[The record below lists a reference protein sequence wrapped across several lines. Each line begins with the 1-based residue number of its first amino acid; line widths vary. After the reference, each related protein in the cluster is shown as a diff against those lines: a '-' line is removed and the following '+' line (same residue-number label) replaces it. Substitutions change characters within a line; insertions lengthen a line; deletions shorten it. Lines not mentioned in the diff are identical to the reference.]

1 MVFPWISAVL
11 GGLRRVGDRVLRG
24 VGGDR
29 GWLLGLTGAVA
40 VADGLWLWRDRAVP
54 SWDAAEYLTASL
66 TYGELLLHGA
76 DWGDG
81 AWWQALWQASPKV
94 PPLTQI
100 VTAPVLALLGAG
112 IDAAIASNLLWHGLL
127 MAATYGLGRGL
138 FDRATGRWGAAI
150 AALAPGLWR
159 LRLDYLT
166 DFPLVAV
173 VTIAL
178 LALTAWWGRVRGF
191 WQWHRPDGRNPKL
204 VPKLVP
210 NLAFE
215 PAIAGEA
222 QPPLFDSDHLDAS
235 DFRRDRHRT
244 TGLDWALAAGWGLGL
259 GLGLLTKQTSLF
271 FLAVPIAVVGWQSV
285 AQRRWMAVGQ
295 WFGAIAL
302 AWAVAWPWY
311 RINWLFILSG
321 GTRATIQ
328 SAALE
333 GDPSLLSIDAWVYY
347 ARLLPEHLSWPLL
360 IGPIA
365 GGFYGYL
372 RHLQNNAQG
381 RSRRLLTDPAPWR
394 WLGLLILGS
403 YFCCSLLVNK
413 DWRYILPYVPIVAIA
428 LARGLMAWGTSPFG
442 LRFRWGTAAIAG
454 LVFLLNTH
462 IVAPPPLGTLASAL
476 APGNPKH
483 INATVWPHGEVID
496 AIAAASPHL
505 QTNVGVLPS
514 TPEINQHNLNYF
526 GELRHFRQRTPTI
539 HSRQVGTEPEFVQQ
553 DARSFDWFITKTGD
567 RGSLRTQRRR
577 TANAAITALIETG
590 PDFEVKRTWPL
601 PDGTELRLHRR
612 RSPLLSATLQEN
624 FETRRPLPSLAIA
637 EMPDRARPGSPVPL
651 AYRWTGPSEALAK
664 GTVLLTWRRIAPE
677 TATIPQGQRT
687 DWIDDRA
694 IARHWVRD
702 RPDIPGPQILTV
714 QERSVTLPPPNLAP
728 GVYQLEGL
736 YLDGSGT
743 PQPLAIAAPVRLAID
758 PAAPALQNPYELDW
772 VTQLRLLALD
782 LPRGLPALDRIFAE
796 VGRLNQ
802 YAPTQQYLAAAEDSL
817 TARLNL
823 GDDRPSYRYGL
834 ALAQVLQRDAP
845 GAIAS
850 FEALCDREPQHPNL
864 WAYLAF
870 VNLYDLRA
878 AAAAEAIDR
887 AIALD
892 PTVPEFHY
900 LKAAAALLRGHLFTA
915 IKTLTQLPAPPQ

>member
-1 MVFPWISAVL
+1 MVFPWVSAVL
-11 GGLRRVGDRVLRG
+11 GGLRRAVDRPIRGLGD
-24 VGGDR
+24 DR
-29 GWLLGLTGAVA
+29 GWLLGLTGLVA
-40 VADGLWLWRDRAVP
+40 IADGLWLWRDRAVP

-76 DWGDG
+76 NWGDG

-112 IDAAIASNLLWHGLL
+112 IDGAIASNLLWHGLL
-127 MAATYGLGRGL
+127 MLATYGLGRGL
-138 FDRATGRWGAAI
+138 FDRPTGRWGAAI

-191 WQWHRPDGRNPKL
+191 WRWHRSE
-204 VPKLVP
+204 
-210 NLAFE
+210 A
-215 PAIAGEA
+215 AIAAVPQG
-222 QPPLFDSDHLDAS
+222 SGG

-244 TGLDWALAAGWGLGL
+244 TGVDWALAAGWGLGL
-259 GLGLLTKQTSLF
+259 GAGLLTKQTSLF
-271 FLAVPIAVVGWQSV
+271 FLAVPIAVAGWQCV
-285 AQRRWMAVGQ
+285 AQRRWMALGQ
-295 WFGAIAL
+295 WVGAIAL
-302 AWAVAWPWY
+302 GLAVAGPWY
-311 RINWLFILSG
+311 GTNWLFVLSG
-321 GTRATIQ
+321 GSRATLQ

-333 GDPSLLSIDAWVYY
+333 GDPSLLSPDAWIYY

-365 GGFYGYL
+365 GGLYGYL
-372 RHLQNNAQG
+372 RHLGKIAQG
-381 RSRRLLTDPAPWR
+381 SSEQPKLIRNPAPWR

-403 YFCCSLLVNK
+403 YFCCSVLVNK
-413 DWRYILPYVPIVAIA
+413 DWRYILPYVPAVAIA

-442 LRFRWGTAAIAG
+442 TRFRWGAAAIAG
-454 LVFLLNTH
+454 LLFLLNTH
-462 IVAPPPLGTLASAL
+462 LIAPPPIGTLASAL

-483 INATVWPHGEVID
+483 VNGTVWPHGEVID

-526 GELRHFRQRTPTI
+526 GELKHFRQRTPTI
-539 HSRQVGTEPEFVQQ
+539 YSRQVGTEPEFVQQ

-577 TANAAITALIETG
+577 TANGAITALIETG
-590 PDFEVKRTWPL
+590 PDFEVYRTWPL

-612 RSPLLSATLQEN
+612 RSPLLSATLQKDLN
-624 FETRRPLPSLAIA
+624 NLETPSPLPSLAIA
-637 EMPDRARPGSPVPL
+637 DLPNRARPGQPIPVT
-651 AYRWTGPSEALAK
+651 YRWTGPSEALAQ
-664 GTVLLTWRRIAPE
+664 GTVLLTWRRIGPNP
-677 TATIPQGQRT
+677 ATLPQGQRT

-714 QERSVTLPPPNLAP
+714 QERSATLPPPNLVP
-728 GVYQLEGL
+728 GVYQLEGV
-736 YLDGSGT
+736 YLDGDGDDLK
-743 PQPLAIAAPVRLAID
+743 PLAIAAPVRLAITPD
-758 PAAPALQNPYELDW
+758 APPLQKNPYELDW
-772 VTQLRLLALD
+772 VTQLRLLALE

-802 YAPTQQYLAAAEDSL
+802 YAPTQQYLVAAEDSL
-817 TARLNL
+817 TARIEL

-850 FEALCDREPQHPNL
+850 FEALCDRDGQNPNL

-870 VNLYDLRA
+870 VNLYDFRA
-878 AAAAEAIDR
+878 AEAAEAIDR

-892 PTVPEFHY
+892 PTVIEFHY

-915 IKTLTQLPAPPQ
+915 IATLTHLPPPRSQESTTAIANTPKLR

>member
-1 MVFPWISAVL
+1 MRAL
-11 GGLRRVGDRVLRG
+11 
-24 VGGDR
+24 GGDR
-29 GWLLGLTGAVA
+29 GWLLLLTGAV
-40 VADGLWLWRDRAVP
+40 VLADGVWLWRDRAVP

-76 DWGDG
+76 QWGDG
-81 AWWQALWQASPKV
+81 TWWQTLWQASPKV

-112 IDAAIASNLLWHGLL
+112 IDGAIASNLLWHGLL
-127 MAATYGLGRGL
+127 MVATYGLGRGL
-138 FDRATGRWGAAI
+138 FDRPTGRWGAMI

-166 DFPLVAV
+166 DFPLVAM

-191 WQWHRPDGRNPKL
+191 WRWHRPE
-204 VPKLVP
+204 
-210 NLAFE
+210 A
-215 PAIAGEA
+215 AIAA
-222 QPPLFDSDHLDAS
+222 QPQRPAP

-244 TGLDWALAAGWGLGL
+244 TGADWALAAGWGLGL

-271 FLAVPIAVVGWQSV
+271 FLTVPIAVAGWQCV
-285 AQRRWMAVGQ
+285 AQRRWMALGQ
-295 WFGAIAL
+295 WLGAIAL
-302 AWAVAWPWY
+302 GLAVAGPWY
-311 RINWLFILSG
+311 STNWLFVLSG
-321 GTRATIQ
+321 GSRATLQ

-333 GDPSLLSIDAWVYY
+333 GDPSLLSIEAWIYY

-365 GGFYGYL
+365 GGLYGYL
-372 RHLQNNAQG
+372 RHLQKNAQG
-381 RSRRLLTDPAPWR
+381 RSRPTWRPTMNNPAPWQ

-403 YFCCSLLVNK
+403 YLCCSLLVNK
-413 DWRYILPYVPIVAIA
+413 DWRYILPYLPIVAIA

-462 IVAPPPLGTLASAL
+462 IVAPPPIGTLASAL

-483 INATVWPHGEVID
+483 INTTVWPHGEIIG

-526 GELRHFRQRTPTI
+526 GELHHFRQRTPTI
-539 HSRQVGTEPEFVQQ
+539 YSRQVGTEPEFVQQ
-553 DARSFDWFITKTGD
+553 DARSLDWFITKTGD

-590 PDFEVKRTWPL
+590 PDFEVNRTWPL

-612 RSPLLSATLQEN
+612 RSPLLSATLQQGT
-624 FETRRPLPSLAIA
+624 ETPSPLPSLAIA
-637 EMPDRARPGSPVPL
+637 DLPDRARPGSPVPL
-651 AYRWTGPSEALAK
+651 AYRWTGPSDTLAQ
-664 GTVLLTWRRIAPE
+664 GTVLLTWRRIAPG
-677 TATIPQGQRT
+677 AANVAQGQRT
-687 DWIDDRA
+687 DWVDDRA

-714 QERSVTLPPPNLAP
+714 QERSATLPPPNLAP

-736 YLDGSGT
+736 YLDGDGP
-743 PQPLAIAAPVRLAID
+743 PQPLAIAAPARLAID
-758 PAAPALQNPYELDW
+758 PAAPPLQNNPYELDW
-772 VTQLRLLALD
+772 VTQLRLLALE

-802 YAPTQQYLAAAEDSL
+802 YAPTQQYLAAAETSL
-817 TARLNL
+817 RARLTL

-850 FEALCDREPQHPNL
+850 FEALCDREPHNPNL

-870 VNLYDLRA
+870 VNLYDFRA

-892 PTVPEFHY
+892 SSPVEFHY
-900 LKAAAALLRGHLFTA
+900 LKAAAALLRGHLITA
-915 IKTLTQLPAPPQ
+915 ITTLTHLPPPSPAAQESAPAIANAPKLR

>member
-1 MVFPWISAVL
+1 MRGIRRAVDHFIRAL
-11 GGLRRVGDRVLRG
+11 GS
-24 VGGDR
+24 DR
-29 GWLLGLTGAVA
+29 GWLLLLTGAV
-40 VADGLWLWRDRAVP
+40 VIADGLWLWRDRGVP

-66 TYGELLLHGA
+66 TYGDLLLHGA
-76 DWGDG
+76 RWGDG
-81 AWWQALWQASPKV
+81 DWWQALWQASPKV

-100 VTAPVLALLGAG
+100 VTAPFLAALGAG
-112 IDAAIASNLLWHGLL
+112 IDAAIASNLLWHGVLV
-127 MAATYGLGRGL
+127 AATYGLGRGL
-138 FDRATGRWGAAI
+138 FDRPTGRWGAAI
-150 AALAPGLWR
+150 AALVPGLWR

-178 LALTAWWGRVRGF
+178 LALTAWWGRVQGF
-191 WQWHRPDGRNPKL
+191 WQWHRGGAQAVHPPTDLAPSPE
-204 VPKLVP
+204 VP
-210 NLAFE
+210 
-215 PAIAGEA
+215 
-222 QPPLFDSDHLDAS
+222 Q

-244 TGLDWALAAGWGLGL
+244 TGLDWALAAGWGVGL

-271 FLAVPIAVVGWQSV
+271 FLTVPIAGVGWQIL
-285 AQRRWMAVGQ
+285 AQRRWMTLVQ
-295 WFGAIAL
+295 WLGAIAL
-302 AWAVAWPWY
+302 AWAVAGPWY
-311 RINWLFILSG
+311 TTNWLFVLSG

-333 GDPSLLSIDAWVYY
+333 GDPSLLSIDAWIYY
-347 ARLLPEHLSWPLL
+347 ARLLPEHVSWPLL
-360 IGPIA
+360 LVPIA
-365 GGFYGYL
+365 GGIYGYL
-372 RHLQNNAQG
+372 RHLSKTAQG
-381 RSRRLLTDPAPWR
+381 RSGRMIAESAPWR

-403 YFCCSLLVNK
+403 YLCCSLLVNK
-413 DWRYILPYVPIVAIA
+413 DWRYILPYLPLVAIA
-428 LARGLMAWGTSPFG
+428 LARGLMAWGNGPLG
-442 LRFRWGTAAIAG
+442 RRLRWGTVAIAG
-454 LVFLLNTH
+454 LIFLLNTQ
-462 IVAPPPLGTLASAL
+462 IIAPPPLSGLASAL
-476 APGNPKH
+476 APGNPKYVNP
-483 INATVWPHGEVID
+483 IPWPHGEIIEE
-496 AIAAASPHL
+496 IAAASPHL

-526 GELRHFRQRTPTI
+526 GELRHYRQRTPTI
-539 HSRQVGTEPEFVQQ
+539 YSRQVGTEPEFVQQ

-577 TANAAITALIETG
+577 TANGAITALIETG

-624 FETRRPLPSLAIA
+624 IGTKGPLPRLAIA
-637 EMPDRARPGSPVPL
+637 DLPDRARPGLPVPL
-651 AYRWTGPSEALAK
+651 TYRWTGPSEALAQ
-664 GTVLLTWRRIAPE
+664 GTVLLTWRQIGPVA
-677 TATIPQGQRT
+677 ANVAQGQRT

-702 RPDIPGPQILTV
+702 RPDLPGPQILTV
-714 QERSVTLPPPNLAP
+714 QERSATLPPPNLAP
-728 GVYQLEGL
+728 GVYQLEGR
-736 YLDGSGT
+736 YLDGSGQPT
-743 PQPLAIAAPVRLAID
+743 PLTITEPVRLAID
-758 PAAPALQNPYELDW
+758 PAAPSLNNPYELDW
-772 VTQLRLLALD
+772 VTQLRLLALE
-782 LPRGLPALDRIFAE
+782 LPRGLPALERIFAE

-802 YAPTQQYLAAAEDSL
+802 YAPTQQYLAAAEASL
-817 TARLNL
+817 RARLTQ

-850 FEALCDREPQHPNL
+850 FETLCDREPQNPNL

-892 PTVPEFHY
+892 PTIPEFHY
-900 LKAAAALLRGHLFTA
+900 LKAAAALLRGQVITTA
-915 IKTLTQLPAPPQ
+915 RTLLHTPPPPQESAIAINKRPKTPVE